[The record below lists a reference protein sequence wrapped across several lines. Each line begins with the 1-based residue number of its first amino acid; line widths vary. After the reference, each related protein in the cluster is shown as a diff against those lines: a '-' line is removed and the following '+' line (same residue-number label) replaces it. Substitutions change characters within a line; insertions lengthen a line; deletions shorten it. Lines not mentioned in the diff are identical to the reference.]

1 MRKKR
6 KEPADV
12 AFVGDAL
19 KETITE
25 IPAMLKEE
33 FGNSGFW
40 LGLGVFILVPTIYYL
55 STAVVFQ
62 GIPTLIWK
70 AIF

>member
-19 KETITE
+19 KESITE
-25 IPAMLKEE
+25 LPTMLKEE
-33 FGNSGFW
+33 LGDSGFW
-40 LGLGVFILVPTIYYL
+40 FGLGVFILIPVIYYL
-55 STAVVFQ
+55 GTAAVFQ
-62 GIPTLIWK
+62 GIPTLIWR